1 MISSPIKPFD
11 FFIPKIHKNIYN
23 AICKALTEIF
33 INHRYSDRVLEAML
47 KSNSK
52 WGSRDRRIIAESVYD
67 ITRYWRLL
75 AESLKMGN
83 HIDEEDIEDIVSL
96 YFVKKNIEIEG
107 YTQRIKSGEMR
118 YAKNLNVRVI
128 RESIPDWLD
137 KYGEQ
142 MLKSKWGAELS
153 AMNIPADVYIRA
165 NRIKTTKEKLQ
176 KLLQEE
182 EIETEPV
189 EGVDDALRLVT
200 KKNLFMTDC
209 FADGLF
215 EIQDAASQM
224 VSSVLDIKKG
234 MRVIDACAGAGG
246 KALHI
251 ASLLNN
257 SGKISA
263 LDVEDRKL
271 TELKRRAKRNSI
283 SNIETRLIDDNKVIK
298 RLANSADRL
307 LIDAPCSGSGVI
319 RRNPDAKWRLSPER
333 IAELV
338 IKQGEILQNYAKMVK
353 VGGIMVYATC
363 SIFEDENQSQVVKFL
378 KNNSSFELL
387 SEQVLLSSETGFD
400 GFYIAK
406 LKRNESKA
414 QTGDTSN
421 S

>member
-251 ASLLNN
+251 DSLLNN
-257 SGKISA
+257 SGKIIA

-406 LKRNESKA
+406 MRRNE
-414 QTGDTSN
+414 G
-421 S
+421 

>member
-257 SGKISA
+257 SGKIIA

-271 TELKRRAKRNSI
+271 AELKRRAKRNSI

>member
-257 SGKISA
+257 SGKIIA

>member
-251 ASLLNN
+251 DSLLNN
-257 SGKISA
+257 SGKIIA
-263 LDVEDRKL
+263 LNVEDRKL

>member
-215 EIQDAASQM
+215 EIQDAASQL

-257 SGKISA
+257 SGKIIA

>member
-251 ASLLNN
+251 DSLLNN
-257 SGKISA
+257 SGKIIA

>member
-257 SGKISA
+257 SGKIIA

-363 SIFEDENQSQVVKFL
+363 SIFEDENQSQVAKFL